1 MSTASAY
8 ALAGQL
14 RPEELVERYAP
25 LVKKIGNHLLGRLP
39 DGVELEDLVQTGL
52 IALLDAARQ
61 YSPAKGASFETYA
74 SIRVRG
80 AMLDEFRN
88 TDWAPRSVYRK
99 QRQLTAAVRAVE
111 NRTGTHAAPR
121 EVADELGVTLDEY
134 FRMVTTTT
142 AQRMF
147 SLDEADPDATA
158 EREDT
163 GEPAM
168 DPVAEIESE
177 EFQAA
182 MAEAIRKL
190 PEREALVMSLYY
202 DEELNLKEI
211 GETLGVS
218 ESRVCQIHGQA
229 LTRLRARLQDWTAHA
244 DERLK
249 EQR

>member
-1 MSTASAY
+1 MTSASAY

-39 DGVELEDLVQTGL
+39 EGMELEDLIQTGL

-99 QRQLTAAVRAVE
+99 QRQLTAAIRAVE
-111 NRTGTHAAPR
+111 NRTGKHATPR
-121 EVADELGVTLDEY
+121 EVAGELGVSLEDY
-134 FRMVTTTT
+134 FRMVVDTTT
-142 AQRMF
+142 QRMF
-147 SLDEADPDATA
+147 SLDETDPDG
-158 EREDT
+158 DT
-163 GEPAM
+163 GQEDAGSPVDEPSAALESDEFREAM
-168 DPVAEIESE
+168 TAAI
-177 EFQAA
+177 QA
-182 MAEAIRKL
+182 L

-229 LTRLRARLQDWTAHA
+229 LTRLRARLQNWNG
-244 DERLK
+244 ERHGA
-249 EQR
+249 

>member
-1 MSTASAY
+1 MTSASAY

-99 QRQLTAAVRAVE
+99 QRELTAAVRAVE

-121 EVADELGVTLDEY
+121 EIADELGVPLEEY
-134 FRMVTTTT
+134 FRMVAATTT
-142 AQRMF
+142 QRMF
-147 SLDEADPDATA
+147 SLDDADATG
-158 EREDT
+158 ERDDA
-163 GEPAM
+163 GEPVM
-168 DPVAEIESE
+168 DPPGEIESE
-177 EFQAA
+177 EFRQA
-182 MAEAIRKL
+182 MAKAIAEL

-229 LTRLRARLQDWTAHA
+229 LTRLRARLQHWAAPGSGD
-244 DERLK
+244 
-249 EQR
+249 

>member
-8 ALAGQL
+8 ALAG
-14 RPEELVERYAP
+14 RADPGELVERYAP
-25 LVKKIGNHLLGRLP
+25 LVKRIANHLLGRLP

-111 NRTGTHAAPR
+111 NRTGTHASAR
-121 EVADELGVTLDEY
+121 EIAAELGVPLEEY
-134 FRMVTTTT
+134 FRMVADT
-142 AQRMF
+142 ASQRMF
-147 SLDEADPDATA
+147 SLDESDPDVAA
-158 EREDT
+158 EDPA
-163 GEPAM
+163 GEGPPELDPA
-168 DPVAEIESE
+168 AEIESA

-182 MAEAIRKL
+182 MSAAIREL

-211 GETLGVS
+211 GEVLGVS

-229 LTRLRARLQDWTAHA
+229 LTRLRARLQEWTAGGA
-244 DERLK
+244 GG
-249 EQR
+249 

>member
-8 ALAGQL
+8 ALSGQTA
-14 RPEELVERYAP
+14 PEELVERYAP
-25 LVKKIGNHLLGRLP
+25 LVKRIGNHLLGRLP

-61 YSPAKGASFETYA
+61 YSAAKGASFETYA
-74 SIRVRG
+74 SIRIRG

-121 EVADELGVTLDEY
+121 EIAEELGVPLEEY
-134 FRMVTTTT
+134 FRMVAAT
-142 AQRMF
+142 ASQRMF
-147 SLDEADPDATA
+147 SLDEADPDSA
-158 EREDT
+158 ERSDA
-163 GEPAM
+163 GEPTV
-168 DPVAEIESE
+168 DPSAEIESE
-177 EFQAA
+177 EFQQA
-182 MAEAIRKL
+182 MSEAIRAL

-229 LTRLRARLQDWTAHA
+229 LTRLRARLQDWMA
-244 DERLK
+244 ERAGA
-249 EQR
+249 

>member
-1 MSTASAY
+1 MSSASAY
-8 ALAGQL
+8 ALAGQM

-39 DGVELEDLVQTGL
+39 NGVELEDLIQTGL

-61 YSPAKGASFETYA
+61 YSPTKGASFETYA

-111 NRTGTHAAPR
+111 NRIGTHASPR
-121 EVADELGVTLDEY
+121 EIAEELGVPLEEY
-134 FRMVTTTT
+134 FRMVAATTT
-142 AQRMF
+142 QRMF

-158 EREDT
+158 GQASTAEVAV
-163 GEPAM
+163 EPS
-168 DPVAEIESE
+168 VELESE
-177 EFQAA
+177 EFREA
-182 MAEAIRKL
+182 MSEAIRAL

-229 LTRLRARLQDWTAHA
+229 LTRLRARLQNWAA
-244 DERLK
+244 ARQGEGAAGR
-249 EQR
+249 

>member
-8 ALAGQL
+8 ALAGQM

-39 DGVELEDLVQTGL
+39 DGVELEDLIQTGL

-61 YSPAKGASFETYA
+61 YSPSKGASFETYA

-111 NRTGTHAAPR
+111 NRTGTHATPR
-121 EVADELGVTLDEY
+121 EIADELGVPLDEY
-134 FRMVTTTT
+134 FRMVATTTT
-142 AQRMF
+142 QRMF
-147 SLDEADPDATA
+147 SLDEADPEGSAVRDDSGDPAT
-158 EREDT
+158 
-163 GEPAM
+163 
-168 DPVAEIESE
+168 DPSTEIESE
-177 EFQAA
+177 EFQQA
-182 MAEAIRKL
+182 MSEAIRAL

-229 LTRLRARLQDWTAHA
+229 LTRLRSRLQDWVAECSGSPA
-244 DERLK
+244 E
-249 EQR
+249 